1 MDLAENT
8 TPATPIELDYFES
21 KVKSKYP
28 YMTIEDIADIVNKA
42 KLFYYSAKF
51 PCDPNVD
58 EKTRPIV
65 SFIGQNWVLACC
77 DELIERLGFSSAVGY
92 KENGVSWSFG
102 NAQVS
107 DRLLSLIKPTIGTIG

>member
-8 TPATPIELDYFES
+8 TPTTPIELGYFES

-28 YMTIEDIADIVNKA
+28 HMAIEDIVDIVNKA
-42 KLFYYSAKF
+42 KMLYFSAKF
-51 PCDPNVD
+51 PCEPYAD
-58 EKTRPIV
+58 EKTRPIDG
-65 SFIGQNWVLACC
+65 FIAQNWVLACC
-77 DELIERLGFSSAVGY
+77 DELIERLGFNSAVAY
-92 KENGVSWSFG
+92 KENGVLWSFD